1 MVQLIERSETAHR
14 NSSAERGPES
24 NRNLSDEAG
33 NVDRRLSQGIDMM
46 MNRTQ
51 LRKATFYLFVL
62 TMLGSLILVGAPVR
76 AQTLTQ
82 DDPDRIDKIAMING
96 QSFVGEI
103 ISETDDTVT
112 MLVTISGISAEKTF
126 NKSEIFDIRRDAVD
140 RPTRGMTGG
149 SMVNT
154 AKSGLLNEANR
165 IPDRPDPNDPRPVV
179 FKIPLKGLIGWDVT
193 KPNVERLWKEAVDV
207 GADYVAFEF
216 DCHEGHFDLEE
227 LRDMFEDI
235 KTEAREN
242 EIDLVAWVKEARGT
256 AVAYV
261 LMFEDVVF
269 YPDGWM
275 GDAKQLD
282 DLLKDNWK
290 DPNVRAKMIAAWVG
304 ICRGMAI
311 DGGHSSSLCEAL
323 IRPELHLWVKM
334 KGEKPTF
341 KTYLTDEDKSDP
353 TIEVVDSSET
363 ESVKLEAK
371 DARKFGVTKH
381 GSARDMRTLMQQLD
395 VREYIYY
402 EGDSEKS
409 IDNFMALRKR
419 GVDDVNDL
427 LQDIAMILE
436 MPLDERG
443 QIGQQIT
450 KWKKIVRILKACP
463 PHMKA
468 PYGFNAITGDAY
480 GIMPLE
486 QAEAAIQQLQQQM
499 RAINKADRQGRQQR
513 RSTGGSGGRNGGGG

>member
-1 MVQLIERSETAHR
+1 MMK
-14 NSSAERGPES
+14 
-24 NRNLSDEAG
+24 NRD
-33 NVDRRLSQGIDMM
+33 
-46 MNRTQ
+46 Q
-51 LRKATFYLFVL
+51 LRKATFFFFIL
-62 TMLGSLILVGAPVR
+62 TMLGSLILAGNTVR
-76 AQTLTQ
+76 AQDQTQ
-82 DDPDRIDKIAMING
+82 NDPNKIDKITIING

-126 NKSEIFDIRRDAVD
+126 NKSEISNIRRDAVV

-149 SMVNT
+149 STVN
-154 AKSGLLNEANR
+154 AAASGLRNEANS

-193 KPNVERLWKEAVDV
+193 KQNVERLWKEAVDV
-207 GADYVAFEF
+207 GADYVIFEF

-242 EIDLVAWVKEARGT
+242 EIHLVAWIKEARGT

-261 LMFEDVVF
+261 LMFDDIVF

-282 DLLKDNWK
+282 DLLKANWQ

-311 DGGHSSSLCEAL
+311 DGGHSGSLCEAL

-334 KGEKPTF
+334 EGEKPTF
-341 KTYLTDEDKSDP
+341 KTYLTDEDKNDP
-353 TIEVVDSSET
+353 TIEVVDSSEE

-371 DARKFGVTKH
+371 DAKKFGVTRH
-381 GSARDMRTLMQQLD
+381 GSARDKRTLMQQLD

-402 EGDSEKS
+402 EGDSEMS
-409 IDNFMALRKR
+409 IENFLALRKR
-419 GVDDVNDL
+419 GVEDVNDL
-427 LQDIAMILE
+427 LQDIAMITQ
-436 MPLDERG
+436 MPLDARG

-450 KWKKIVRILKACP
+450 KWKKFVRILKACP

-468 PYGFNAITGDAY
+468 PYGINAITGDAY

-499 RAINKADRQGRQQR
+499 RAINEAERQGRQQR
-513 RSTGGSGGRNGGGG
+513 RSTGGSGGGSRG